1 MDATEESK
9 DGEEALSDAKGDTSD
24 INEKGS
30 ELVEVGGSTQLG
42 KKTATQIRAIQ
53 AKVRVFMRIFA
64 RKAKALQRILVA
76 KMQVRS
82 VFIGYTYFT
91 GVLFFTYPLLFVLHL
106 LAFSCPKHTGPD
118 SNFCFD
124 HVVTESS
131 TISS

>member
-1 MDATEESK
+1 MDATEDSK
-9 DGEEALSDAKGDTSD
+9 DGEEALSDAKGDTND

-30 ELVEVGGSTQLG
+30 ELVEVGESTKLG
-42 KKTATQIRAIQ
+42 KTQIRAMQ
-53 AKVRVFMRIFA
+53 AKARVFMRAFA
-64 RKAKALQRILVA
+64 RKAKALQHILVA

-82 VFIGYTYFT
+82 VFIVYTYFT

>member
-1 MDATEESK
+1 VDATEDSK
-9 DGEEALSDAKGDTSD
+9 DGEEALSDAKGDTND

-30 ELVEVGGSTQLG
+30 ELVEVGESTKLG
-42 KKTATQIRAIQ
+42 KTQIRAMQ
-53 AKVRVFMRIFA
+53 AKARVFMRAFA
-64 RKAKALQRILVA
+64 RKAKALQHILVA

-82 VFIGYTYFT
+82 VFIVYTYFT